1 MGVGLLNISGMMKKY
16 KVKVYYTV
24 VDTVEV
30 ESDDEFWAIE
40 EARETSFRRSLNDME
55 IVDVECY
62 SSSNNE

>member
-1 MGVGLLNISGMMKKY
+1 MKKY
-16 KVKVYYTV
+16 KIKVYYTV

-40 EARETSFRRSLNDME
+40 EARETSSRRSLNDME
-55 IVDVECY
+55 VVDVECY